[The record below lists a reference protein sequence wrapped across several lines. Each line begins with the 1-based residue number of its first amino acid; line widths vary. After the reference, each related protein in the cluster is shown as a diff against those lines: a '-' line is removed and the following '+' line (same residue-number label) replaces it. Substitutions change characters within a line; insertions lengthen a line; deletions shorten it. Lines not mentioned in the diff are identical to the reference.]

1 MDDHHNADK
10 DGWRVKLKQRRK
22 AIDGEQRKQAGES
35 AAWRLAGSALWSQSD
50 VIAVYSPLSGE
61 FDPTPIAER
70 AWSDNKTVC
79 LPKVDRSV
87 MRFYLWDK
95 DDALEAGA
103 FGISEPTADQEIQH
117 IDLLVMPLVG
127 WTLKG
132 TRLGMGAGYYDRF
145 LGTLPENMR
154 PLSVGLAH
162 EVQRV
167 ADPIERK
174 RWDIPLDAVAPE
186 AGWQAFSLRAKVLTR
201 RQ

>member
-1 MDDHHNADK
+1 MDDHRNADK
-10 DGWRVKLKQRRK
+10 DDWRRELKQRRK
-22 AIDGEQRKQAGES
+22 AIDGEQRKRAGES
-35 AAWRLAGSALWSQSD
+35 AARRLAGSALWSQSN

-87 MRFYLWDK
+87 MRFFLWEQ

-103 FGISEPTADQEIQH
+103 FGISEPTTDQEIQH

-145 LGTLPENMR
+145 LDQRGDRVGHCL
-154 PLSVGLAH
+154 GLAFDCQQEPALDELAEPH
-162 EVQRV
+162 DVR
-167 ADPIERK
+167 
-174 RWDIPLDAVAPE
+174 IPTILTESALL
-186 AGWQAFSLRAKVLTR
+186 SLNG
-201 RQ
+201 

>member
-1 MDDHHNADK
+1 MDDHYNADK
-10 DGWRVKLKQRRK
+10 DDWRQELKQRRK
-22 AIDGEQRKQAGES
+22 AIDGEVRTHAGES
-35 AAWRLAGSALWSQSD
+35 AARRLAGSALWSQSN

-87 MRFYLWDK
+87 MRFFLWEQ

-103 FGISEPTADQEIQH
+103 FGISEPTTDQEIQH

-145 LGTLPENMR
+145 LDQHGDRIGHCL
-154 PLSVGLAH
+154 GLAFDCQQEPALDELAEPH
-162 EVQRV
+162 DVR
-167 ADPIERK
+167 
-174 RWDIPLDAVAPE
+174 IPTILTESALL
-186 AGWQAFSLRAKVLTR
+186 SLNG
-201 RQ
+201 

>member
-10 DGWRVKLKQRRK
+10 DDWRRELKQRRK

-35 AAWRLAGSALWSQSD
+35 AARRLAGSALWSQSD
-50 VIAVYSPLSGE
+50 VIALYSPLSGE
-61 FDPTPIAER
+61 FDPTPIAEC
-70 AWSDNKTVC
+70 AWSKNKTVC

-145 LGTLPENMR
+145 LGQHGDRVGHCL
-154 PLSVGLAH
+154 GLAFDCQQEPALDGLAEPH
-162 EVQRV
+162 DVR
-167 ADPIERK
+167 
-174 RWDIPLDAVAPE
+174 IPTILTESALL
-186 AGWQAFSLRAKVLTR
+186 SLNG
-201 RQ
+201 